1 MAEFFKR
8 LRGNRVFLELPS
20 KDEGKIIVDENTKEA
35 LNRELVLKMR
45 KLKVYAK
52 GDLVNDFEKGDYV
65 LVDPEALRRA
75 PVVLLSEVK
84 SVLMVNQLDIAM
96 IW

>member
-1 MAEFFKR
+1 MADFFKK
-8 LRGNRVFLELPS
+8 LRGNRVFLELPP
-20 KDEGKIIVDENTKEA
+20 KEEGKIIVDENTREA
-35 LNRELVLKMR
+35 LNKEMVLKMR

-75 PVVLLSEVK
+75 SIVPLSEVK
-84 SVLMVNQLDIAM
+84 SVIMINQLDIAL